1 MTKNYI
7 HCHQNHSAEENRI
20 EEIYENV
27 SWKMPLLPSATPHE
41 LPSRKQPMTSRLVI
55 VILLEMTDQEV
66 SRRISL
72 ELAAMNSVNKSI
84 WRRRYLCRRTKLRVL
99 KTLVLPILL
108 YGSEIWTLSG
118 IFCNKSLRR
127 IMGSSWQDHVSNRRL
142 HCVTGMGPVTC
153 ITHDR
158 QRRLYGHLTRFRVD
172 DPAHQVV
179 SLQDTTAWR
188 RPSGLGRP
196 RKS

>member
-7 HCHQNHSAEENRI
+7 HCHQNHSAEANRI

-84 WRRRYLCRRTKLRVL
+84 WRCRYLCRRTKLRVL

-108 YGSEIWTLSG
+108 YGSETWMLSG

-142 HCVTGMGPVTC
+142 H
-153 ITHDR
+153 
-158 QRRLYGHLTRFRVD
+158 
-172 DPAHQVV
+172 
-179 SLQDTTAWR
+179 
-188 RPSGLGRP
+188 
-196 RKS
+196 